1 MLEKVDLFASATPDE
16 RAQIESYTS
25 RRRYPRST
33 VIVAEG
39 DSNQSLYVIVSGK
52 VKVYLTDA
60 DGREIILRFQGPG
73 EYFGELALLDDAPR
87 SATVIGVEPTELLV
101 LPKAGFERCL
111 IEHPTT
117 AISTIRALTKRVRTL
132 TEEVRALA
140 LLDVYGRLSRV
151 LTQLAEDQD
160 GTLVVTQRLTHQEI
174 ANMVGSSRE
183 MVTRILKELTMGGYV
198 TVGNGSMTINRK
210 LPSAR

>member
-1 MLEKVDLFASATPDE
+1 MLEKVDLFAGATPE
-16 RAQIESYTS
+16 ELAQIESYTS
-25 RRRYPRST
+25 RRRYPRNT

-39 DSNQSLYVIVSGK
+39 DTNQSLFVIVSGR
-52 VKVYLTDA
+52 VKVTLTGA
-60 DGREIILRFQGPG
+60 DGGEIILRFQGPG

-87 SATVIGVEPTELLV
+87 SASVIGIEPTELMV

-111 IEHPTT
+111 VEHPTT
-117 AISTIRALTKRVRTL
+117 AIATIRALTGRVRTL

-151 LTQLAEDQD
+151 LTQLAEDQN

-174 ANMVGSSRE
+174 ASMVGSSRE
-183 MVTRILKELTMGGYV
+183 MVTRILKELTIGGYV

>member
-25 RRRYPRST
+25 RRRYPRNT

-52 VKVYLTDA
+52 VKVTLTDA

-87 SATVIGVEPTELLV
+87 SATVIGIEPTELLV

-111 IEHPTT
+111 IEHPST

-151 LTQLAEDQD
+151 LTQLAEDQN

-174 ANMVGSSRE
+174 ASMVGASRE
-183 MVTRILKELTMGGYV
+183 MVTRILKELTVGGYV

>member
-16 RAQIESYTS
+16 RAEIESYTS
-25 RRRYPRST
+25 RRRYPRGT

-60 DGREIILRFQGPG
+60 EGREIILRFQGPG

-174 ANMVGSSRE
+174 ASMVGSSRE

>member
-1 MLEKVDLFASATPDE
+1 MLDKVDLFASATPDE

-25 RRRYPRST
+25 RRRYPRGT

-111 IEHPTT
+111 TEHPST
-117 AISTIRALTKRVRTL
+117 AISTIRALTRRVRTL

-174 ANMVGSSRE
+174 ASMVGASRE
-183 MVTRILKELTMGGYV
+183 MVTRILKELTVGGYV

>member
-1 MLEKVDLFASATPDE
+1 MLDKVDLFASATPDE

-25 RRRYPRST
+25 RRRYPRGT

-111 IEHPTT
+111 IEHPST
-117 AISTIRALTKRVRTL
+117 AISTIRALTRRVRTL

-174 ANMVGSSRE
+174 ASMVGASRE
-183 MVTRILKELTMGGYV
+183 MVTRILKELTVGGYV

>member
-1 MLEKVDLFASATPDE
+1 MLDKVDLFASATPDE

-25 RRRYPRST
+25 RRRYPRGT

-117 AISTIRALTKRVRTL
+117 AISTIRALTRRVRTL

-174 ANMVGSSRE
+174 ASMDGASRE
-183 MVTRILKELTMGGYV
+183 MVTRILKELTVGGYV

>member
-25 RRRYPRST
+25 RRRYPRGT